1 MATTTSTDATLK
13 EYHNDSGIDHAA
25 PKAGINGT
33 HPRAYNYGGNPLAH
47 MNTGNS
53 ARFPAFG
60 GEFQPGLY
68 KPTTERKFAN
78 PAPLGL
84 SAFALTTFVLS
95 LINIGVRGV
104 SQSNIVISLAFGY
117 GGLVQLLAGMWEM
130 AVGNT
135 FGATAL
141 SSYGGFWLS
150 LAILLTP
157 GGFDIAAAYSPTDS
171 TGAATG
177 AGVNDFN
184 NAFGYF
190 LAGWFIFTFILLLCT
205 LRSTVAFFMLF
216 FTLTL
221 AFLMLAVGHLE
232 ASDAGVPQSACI
244 KAGGYFGIFAAFLAW
259 YNALAGIADDSN
271 SFFVIP
277 VAHFPWS
284 VQARQRKEDKGERAT
299 V

>member
-1 MATTTSTDATLK
+1 MATTTATDNGLNKDTA
-13 EYHNDSGIDHAA
+13 HNDHA
-25 PKAGINGT
+25 PGVNGST
-33 HPRAYNYGGNPLAH
+33 PARGYDYGGNPLAH
-47 MNTGNS
+47 MNTGDS

-68 KPTTERKFAN
+68 RPTTERKFAN

-104 SQSNIVISLAFGY
+104 QEPFIVVSLAFGY

-141 SSYGGFWLS
+141 SSYGGFWIS
-150 LAILLTP
+150 VAILLTP
-157 GGFDIAAAYSPTDS
+157 GGFEIVSEYSGPT
-171 TGAATG
+171 

-190 LAGWFIFTFILLLCT
+190 LAGWFIFTTVLLICT

-216 FTLTL
+216 FTLDL
-221 AFLMLAVGHLE
+221 AFLFLSLGHLY
-232 ASDAGVPQSACI
+232 ADDKGATSTPLI
-244 KAGGYFGIFAAFLAW
+244 KAGGYFGLFAAFLAW

-284 VQARQRKEDKGERAT
+284 VKGRERRAVSKTERET